1 MVLRLVVCLIGGGC
15 FLVPILCRAA
25 AQGPYTIVIKEHL
38 FSPSPLTIPAGQKIK
53 LTVDNQDPTAE
64 EFESFELN
72 REKIVGGGKKI
83 TVYLGPL
90 KQGTYKYFGDFHSK
104 TAQGVIVAQ

>member
-1 MVLRLVVCLIGGGC
+1 MAIRLVVSLILWGY
-15 FLVPILCRAA
+15 FWAPILCQAA

-38 FSPSPLTIPAGQKIK
+38 FSPSSLTIPAGQKIK

-83 TVYLGPL
+83 IVYLGPL
-90 KQGTYKYFGDFHSK
+90 KQGTYKYFGDFHPQ